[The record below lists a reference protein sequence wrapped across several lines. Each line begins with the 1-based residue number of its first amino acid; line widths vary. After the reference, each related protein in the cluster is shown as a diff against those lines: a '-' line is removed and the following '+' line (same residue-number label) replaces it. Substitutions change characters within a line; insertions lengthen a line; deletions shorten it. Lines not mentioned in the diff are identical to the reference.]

1 MSSAMRRLL
10 GALSVIAAILPVAPA
25 QAQAYPARSIE
36 LIVPFAPGNA
46 PDIVARGLAEGL
58 GKQLGQQIIVV
69 NKPGAGGAI
78 GYKYLD
84 SKKPDGYSMV
94 HSSNSISTGF
104 HAGMMP
110 LTYKDFAHVARVCAE
125 YPVLAVR
132 ANAPYANLKDLVAYA
147 RKNPGSLRVGSTS
160 IGSHMHLTAAAFFG
174 EQGVDVTLVPY
185 PTRGHVTS
193 LIGGEID
200 AIVTLTASVSQ
211 HTKGGPL
218 KVLGVFASA
227 RDPVL
232 PDVAT
237 ANEQGFKFQSDLW
250 RGIAMPK
257 DTPPAVVARMEEAL
271 GRVVNS
277 PEFRQIGEKAGFQ
290 PTFLPSEAFTKSV
303 ASEDVVIARVMT
315 KAGLTQP
322 SQK

>member
-1 MSSAMRRLL
+1 MTAVMRRLPGTL
-10 GALSVIAAILPVAPA
+10 ALVAAILPVAPA
-25 QAQAYPARSIE
+25 QAQTYPARSIE

-46 PDIVARGLAEGL
+46 PDIVARGLADGL
-58 GKQLGQQIIVV
+58 GKQLGQQIVVV

-84 SKKPDGYSMV
+84 SRKPDGYTMAL
-94 HSSNSISTGF
+94 SSNSVSTGF
-104 HAGMMP
+104 HSGMMS
-110 LTYKDFAHVARVCAE
+110 LTHKDFAHVARVCAE

-147 RKNPGSLRVGSTS
+147 RKSPGKLRVGSTS

-185 PTRGHVTS
+185 PTGGHVTS

-211 HTKGGPL
+211 HARGGPL
-218 KVLGVFASA
+218 KILGVFASA

-237 ANEQGFKFQSDLW
+237 ANEQGFNFQSDLW

-257 DTPPAVVARMEEAL
+257 GTPQAVVARMEEAL
-271 GRVVNS
+271 GKVVNS
-277 PEFRQIGEKAGFQ
+277 PEFRQLGEKAGFQ
-290 PTFLPSEAFTKSV
+290 PTFLPSEAFSKSV
-303 ASEDVVIARVMT
+303 ATEDTVIAKVMT
-315 KAGLTQP
+315 KAGLVDAP
-322 SQK
+322 K

>member
-1 MSSAMRRLL
+1 MRIFLD
-10 GALSVIAAILPVAPA
+10 ALFVGAAILPVLPA
-25 QAQAYPARSIE
+25 QAQTYPNRPIE

-46 PDIVARGLAEGL
+46 PDIVARGLADGL
-58 GKQLGQQIIVV
+58 GKQLGQQVIVV

-84 SKKPDGYSMV
+84 SKKPDGYTMAL
-94 HSSNSISTGF
+94 SSNSVSTGF
-104 HAGMMP
+104 HSGMMS
-110 LTYKDFAHVARVCAE
+110 LTHKDFAHVARVCAE

-132 ANAPYANLKDLVAYA
+132 ANAPYANLKDLVSYA
-147 RKNPGSLRVGSTS
+147 RKNPGKLRVGSTS

-185 PTRGHVTS
+185 PTGGHVTS

-211 HTKGGPL
+211 HAKGGPI

-237 ANEQGFKFQSDLW
+237 ANEQGFNFQSDLW

-257 DTPPAVVARMEEAL
+257 GTPQVVVARMEEAL
-271 GRVVNS
+271 GKVVNS
-277 PEFRQIGEKAGFQ
+277 PEFRQLGEKAGFQ
-290 PTFLPSEAFTKSV
+290 PTFLPSEAFSKSV
-303 ASEDVVIARVMT
+303 ATEDAIIAKVMT
-315 KAGLTQP
+315 KAGLVEP
-322 SQK
+322 QK

>member
-1 MSSAMRRLL
+1 MTSAMRLLL
-10 GALSVIAAILPVAPA
+10 GVLSVVPAILPVLPA
-25 QAQAYPARSIE
+25 QAQTYPTRPIE

-46 PDIVARGLAEGL
+46 PDVVARGLAEGL
-58 GKQLGQQIIVV
+58 GKQLGQQVIVV

-84 SKKPDGYSMV
+84 SKKPDGYTMAL
-94 HSSNSISTGF
+94 SSNSVSTGF
-104 HAGMMP
+104 HSGMMS
-110 LTYKDFAHVARVCAE
+110 LTHKDFAHVARVCAE

-132 ANAPYANLKDLVAYA
+132 ANASYANLKDLVAYA
-147 RKNPGSLRVGSTS
+147 RKNPGKLRVGSTS

-174 EQGVDVTLVPY
+174 EQGVDVTLVPF
-185 PTRGHVTS
+185 PTGGHVTS

-211 HTKGGPL
+211 HAKGGPI

-237 ANEQGFKFQSDLW
+237 ANEQGFNFQSDLW

-257 DTPPAVVARMEEAL
+257 GTPPAVVARMEEAL
-271 GRVVNS
+271 GKVVNS
-277 PEFRQIGEKAGFQ
+277 PEFRLLGEKAGFQ
-290 PTFLPSEAFTKSV
+290 PTFLPSEAFSKSV
-303 ASEDVVIARVMT
+303 ATEDAIIAKVMT
-315 KAGLTQP
+315 KAGLVEP
-322 SQK
+322 PK

>member
-1 MSSAMRRLL
+1 MTSVMRLLL
-10 GALSVIAAILPVAPA
+10 GALSVVVAVLPVLPT
-25 QAQAYPARSIE
+25 QAQTYPTRPIE

-46 PDIVARGLAEGL
+46 PDIVARGLADGL
-58 GKQLGQQIIVV
+58 GKQLGQQVIVV

-84 SKKPDGYSMV
+84 SKKPDGYTMAL
-94 HSSNSISTGF
+94 SSNSVSTGF
-104 HAGMMP
+104 YSGMMS
-110 LTYKDFAHVARVCAE
+110 LTHKDFAHVARVCAE

-132 ANAPYANLKDLVAYA
+132 ANAPYANLKDLVAYT
-147 RKNPGSLRVGSTS
+147 RKNPGKLRVGSTS
-160 IGSHMHLTAAAFFG
+160 VGSHMHLTAAAFFG

-185 PTRGHVTS
+185 PTGGHVTS

-211 HTKGGPL
+211 HAKGGPI

-237 ANEQGFKFQSDLW
+237 ANEQGFNFQSDLW

-257 DTPPAVVARMEEAL
+257 GTPPAVVARMEEAL
-271 GRVVNS
+271 GKVVNS
-277 PEFRQIGEKAGFQ
+277 LEFRQLGEKAGFQ
-290 PTFLPSEAFTKSV
+290 PTFLPSEAFSKSV
-303 ASEDVVIARVMT
+303 AAEDAIIAKVMT
-315 KAGLTQP
+315 KAGLVEQP
-322 SQK
+322 K

>member
-1 MSSAMRRLL
+1 MTPDATNNFQNL
-10 GALSVIAAILPVAPA
+10 VIALFIGLALPPA
-25 QAQAYPARSIE
+25 QAQTYPTHPIE

-46 PDIVARGLAEGL
+46 PDIVARGLADGL
-58 GKQLGQQIIVV
+58 GKQLGQQVIVV

-84 SKKPDGYSMV
+84 SKKPDGYTMAL
-94 HSSNSISTGF
+94 SSNSVSTGF
-104 HAGMMP
+104 HSGMMS
-110 LTYKDFAHVARVCAE
+110 LTHKDFVHVARVCAE

-132 ANAPYANLKDLVAYA
+132 ANASYVNLKDLVAYT
-147 RKNPGSLRVGSTS
+147 RKNSGKLRVGSTS

-185 PTRGHVTS
+185 PTGGHVTS

-200 AIVTLTASVSQ
+200 AIVTLMASVSQ
-211 HTKGGPL
+211 HAKGGPI

-232 PDVAT
+232 PEVAT
-237 ANEQGFKFQSDLW
+237 ANEQGFNFQSDLW

-257 DTPPAVVARMEEAL
+257 GTPLLVVARMEEAL
-271 GRVVNS
+271 GKVVNS
-277 PEFRQIGEKAGFQ
+277 PEFRQLGEKSGFQ
-290 PTFLPSEAFTKSV
+290 PTFLPSEAFSKSV
-303 ASEDVVIARVMT
+303 ATEDTIIAKVMT
-315 KAGLTQP
+315 KAGLVEP
-322 SQK
+322 PK

>member
-1 MSSAMRRLL
+1 MTSAMRLLL
-10 GALSVIAAILPVAPA
+10 GVLSAVPAILPVLPA
-25 QAQAYPARSIE
+25 QAQTYPTRPIE
-36 LIVPFAPGNA
+36 LIVPFASGNA

-58 GKQLGQQIIVV
+58 GKQLGQQVIVV

-84 SKKPDGYSMV
+84 SKKPDGYTMAL
-94 HSSNSISTGF
+94 SSNSVSTGF
-104 HAGMMP
+104 HSGMMS
-110 LTYKDFAHVARVCAE
+110 LTHKDFAHVARVCAE

-132 ANAPYANLKDLVAYA
+132 ANASYANLKDLVAYA
-147 RKNPGSLRVGSTS
+147 RKNPGKLRVGSTS

-174 EQGVDVTLVPY
+174 EQGVDVTLVPF
-185 PTRGHVTS
+185 PTGGHVTS

-200 AIVTLTASVSQ
+200 AIVTLMASVSQ
-211 HTKGGPL
+211 HAKGGPI

-237 ANEQGFKFQSDLW
+237 ANEQGFNFQSDLW

-257 DTPPAVVARMEEAL
+257 GTPPAVVARMEEAL
-271 GRVVNS
+271 GKVVNS
-277 PEFRQIGEKAGFQ
+277 PEFRLLGEKAGFQ
-290 PTFLPSEAFTKSV
+290 PTFLPSEAFSKSV
-303 ASEDVVIARVMT
+303 ATEDAIIAKVMT
-315 KAGLTQP
+315 KAGLVGP
-322 SQK
+322 PK

>member
-1 MSSAMRRLL
+1 MPLAMRLL
-10 GALSVIAAILPVAPA
+10 VVVAALLPVLPA
-25 QAQAYPARSIE
+25 QAQSYPTRAIE
-36 LIVPFAPGNA
+36 LIVPFGPGNA

-58 GKQLGQQIIVV
+58 GKQLGQQVIVV

-84 SKKPDGYSMV
+84 SKKPDGYTMV
-94 HSSNSISTGF
+94 LSSNSVSTGF
-104 HAGMMP
+104 HSGMMP
-110 LTYKDFAHVARVCAE
+110 LTHKDFAHVARVCAE

-132 ANAPYANLKDLVAYA
+132 ASASYANLRELVAFA
-147 RKNPGSLRVGSTS
+147 RKNPGKLRVGSTS

-174 EQGVDVTLVPY
+174 EQAVDVTLVPF
-185 PTRGHVTS
+185 PTGGHVTS

-200 AIVTLTASVSQ
+200 AIVTLMASVSQ
-211 HTKGGPL
+211 HAKGGPI

-237 ANEQGFKFQSDLW
+237 ANEQGFNFQSDLW

-257 DTPPAVVARMEEAL
+257 GTPPAVVARMEEAL
-271 GRVVNS
+271 GKVVNS
-277 PEFRQIGEKAGFQ
+277 PEFRLLGEKTGFQ
-290 PTFLPSEAFTKSV
+290 PTFLPSEAFSKTV
-303 ASEDVVIARVMT
+303 AMEDAVIAKVMA
-315 KAGLTQP
+315 KAGLVAP
-322 SQK
+322 PK

>member
-1 MSSAMRRLL
+1 MTSAMRFLTS
-10 GALSVIAAILPVAPA
+10 ALSVVAAILSVLPA
-25 QAQAYPARSIE
+25 QAQTYPVRSIE

-58 GKQLGQQIIVV
+58 GRQLGQQIIVV

-84 SKKPDGYSMV
+84 SRKPDGYTMV
-94 HSSNSISTGF
+94 LSSNSVSTGF
-104 HAGMMP
+104 HSGMMS
-110 LTYKDFAHVARVCAE
+110 LTHKDFSHVARVCAE

-147 RKNPGSLRVGSTS
+147 RKNPGKLRVGSTS

-174 EQGVDVTLVPY
+174 EQGVDVTLVPF
-185 PTRGHVTS
+185 PTGGHVTS

-211 HTKGGPL
+211 HAKGGPI

-237 ANEQGFKFQSDLW
+237 ANEQGFNFQSDLW

-257 DTPPAVVARMEEAL
+257 GTPPAVVARMEEAL
-271 GRVVNS
+271 GKVVNS
-277 PEFRQIGEKAGFQ
+277 PEFRLLGEKAGFQ
-290 PTFLPSEAFTKSV
+290 PTFLPSEAFSKSV
-303 ASEDVVIARVMT
+303 ATEDAVIAKVMA
-315 KAGLTQP
+315 KAGFVDP
-322 SQK
+322 PK

>member
-1 MSSAMRRLL
+1 MRLL
-10 GALSVIAAILPVAPA
+10 LGVLSVVPAILPVLPA
-25 QAQAYPARSIE
+25 QAQTYPTRPIE

-46 PDIVARGLAEGL
+46 PDVVARGLAEGL
-58 GKQLGQQIIVV
+58 GKQLGQQVIVV

-84 SKKPDGYSMV
+84 SKKPDGYTMAL
-94 HSSNSISTGF
+94 SSNSVSTGF
-104 HAGMMP
+104 HSGMMS
-110 LTYKDFAHVARVCAE
+110 LTHKDFAHVARVCAE

-132 ANAPYANLKDLVAYA
+132 ANASYANLKDLVAYA
-147 RKNPGSLRVGSTS
+147 RKNPGKLRVGSTS

-174 EQGVDVTLVPY
+174 EQGVDVTLVPF
-185 PTRGHVTS
+185 PTGGHVTS

-211 HTKGGPL
+211 HAKGGPI

-237 ANEQGFKFQSDLW
+237 ANEQGFNFQSDLW

-257 DTPPAVVARMEEAL
+257 GTPPAVVARMEEAL
-271 GRVVNS
+271 GKVVNS
-277 PEFRQIGEKAGFQ
+277 PEFRLLGEKAGFQ
-290 PTFLPSEAFTKSV
+290 PTFLPSEAFSKSV
-303 ASEDVVIARVMT
+303 ATEDAIIAKVMT
-315 KAGLTQP
+315 KAGLVEP
-322 SQK
+322 PK

>member
-1 MSSAMRRLL
+1 MTSAMRLLL
-10 GALSVIAAILPVAPA
+10 GALSVVAAILPVLPA
-25 QAQAYPARSIE
+25 QAQTYPTRPIE

-58 GKQLGQQIIVV
+58 GKQLGQQVIVV

-84 SKKPDGYSMV
+84 SKKPDGYTMAL
-94 HSSNSISTGF
+94 SSNSVSTGF
-104 HAGMMP
+104 HSGMMA
-110 LTYKDFAHVARVCAE
+110 LTHKDFAHVARVCAE

-132 ANAPYANLKDLVAYA
+132 ANASYANLKDLVAYA
-147 RKNPGSLRVGSTS
+147 RKNPGKLRVGSTS

-174 EQGVDVTLVPY
+174 EQGVDVTLVPF
-185 PTRGHVTS
+185 PTGGHVTS

-200 AIVTLTASVSQ
+200 AIVTLMASVSQ
-211 HTKGGPL
+211 HAKGGPI

-237 ANEQGFKFQSDLW
+237 ANEQGFNFQSDLW

-257 DTPPAVVARMEEAL
+257 GTPPAVVARMEEAL
-271 GRVVNS
+271 GKVVNS
-277 PEFRQIGEKAGFQ
+277 PEFRLLGEKAGFQ
-290 PTFLPSEAFTKSV
+290 PTFQPSEAFSKSV
-303 ASEDVVIARVMT
+303 ATEDAIIAKVMT
-315 KAGLTQP
+315 KAGLVGP
-322 SQK
+322 PK

>member
-1 MSSAMRRLL
+1 MTSAMRLL
-10 GALSVIAAILPVAPA
+10 FGALSVVAAVLPV
-25 QAQAYPARSIE
+25 QAQTYPSRSIE

-58 GKQLGQQIIVV
+58 GKLLGQQVIVV

-84 SKKPDGYSMV
+84 SKKPDGYTMAL
-94 HSSNSISTGF
+94 SSNSVSTGF
-104 HAGMMP
+104 HAGMMS
-110 LTYKDFAHVARVCAE
+110 LTHKDFAHVARVCAE

-132 ANAPYANLKDLVAYA
+132 ADAPYANLKDLIAYA
-147 RKNPGSLRVGSTS
+147 RKNPGKLRVGSTS
-160 IGSHMHLTAAAFFG
+160 IGSHMHLTAAAFFSD
-174 EQGVDVTLVPY
+174 QGVDVTLVPY
-185 PTRGHVTS
+185 PTGGHVTS

-200 AIVTLTASVSQ
+200 GVVTLTASVSQ
-211 HTKGGPL
+211 HIKGGPL
-218 KVLGVFASA
+218 KVVGVFASA

-257 DTPPAVVARMEEAL
+257 GTPPAVVARMEEAL
-271 GRVVNS
+271 GKVVNS
-277 PEFRQIGEKAGFQ
+277 PEFRQLGERAGFQ
-290 PTFLPSEAFTKSV
+290 PTFLPSAAFTKSV
-303 ASEDVVIARVMT
+303 ETEDAVIAKVMT
-315 KAGLTQP
+315 KAGLVQQP
-322 SQK
+322 K

>member
-1 MSSAMRRLL
+1 MTSAMRLLL
-10 GALSVIAAILPVAPA
+10 GVLSAVPAILPVLPA
-25 QAQAYPARSIE
+25 QAQTYPTRPIE

-58 GKQLGQQIIVV
+58 GKQLGQQVIVV

-84 SKKPDGYSMV
+84 SKKPDGYTMAL
-94 HSSNSISTGF
+94 SSNSVSTGF
-104 HAGMMP
+104 HSGMMS
-110 LTYKDFAHVARVCAE
+110 LTHKDFAHVARVCAE

-132 ANAPYANLKDLVAYA
+132 ASVSYANLKDLVAYA
-147 RKNPGSLRVGSTS
+147 RKNPGKLRVGSTS

-174 EQGVDVTLVPY
+174 EQGVDVTLVPF
-185 PTRGHVTS
+185 PTGGHVTS

-200 AIVTLTASVSQ
+200 AIVTLMASVSQ
-211 HTKGGPL
+211 HAKGGPI

-237 ANEQGFKFQSDLW
+237 ANEQGFNFQSDLW

-257 DTPPAVVARMEEAL
+257 GTPPAVVARMEEAL
-271 GRVVNS
+271 GKVVNS
-277 PEFRQIGEKAGFQ
+277 PEFRLLGEKAGFQ
-290 PTFLPSEAFTKSV
+290 PTFLPSEAFSKSV
-303 ASEDVVIARVMT
+303 ATEDAIIAKVMT
-315 KAGLTQP
+315 KAGLVGP
-322 SQK
+322 PK

>member
-1 MSSAMRRLL
+1 MPSAMRRLL
-10 GALSVIAAILPVAPA
+10 GALSTAAILLPVLSA
-25 QAQAYPARSIE
+25 QAQPYPTRSIE

-58 GKQLGQQIIVV
+58 GKQLGQQVIVV

-84 SKKPDGYSMV
+84 SKKPDGYTMAL
-94 HSSNSISTGF
+94 SSNSVSTGF
-104 HAGMMP
+104 YAGMMP
-110 LTYKDFAHVARVCAE
+110 LTHKDFVHVARVCAE

-132 ANAPYANLKDLVAYA
+132 ANAPYANLKDLVAYG
-147 RKNPGSLRVGSTS
+147 RKNPGKLRVGSTS
-160 IGSHMHLTAAAFFG
+160 IGSHMHLTAAAFFAD
-174 EQGVDVTLVPY
+174 QGVDVTLVPF
-185 PTRGHVTS
+185 PTGGHVTS

-211 HTKGGPL
+211 HTKGGPI

-232 PDVAT
+232 PDIAT
-237 ANEQGFKFQSDLW
+237 ANEQGFNFQSDLW
-250 RGIAMPK
+250 RGITMPK
-257 DTPPAVVARMEEAL
+257 GTPPAIVARMEEAL
-271 GRVVNS
+271 GKVVNS

-303 ASEDVVIARVMT
+303 AVEDVVIGKVMA
-315 KAGLTQP
+315 KAGLVEP
-322 SQK
+322 PK